1 MIHRMPRHGVF
12 LILVFAAL
20 LDLGS
25 PLLPETSEALERS
38 EEAAHGRPRVARQ
51 VRSTLARPVA
61 GLTGTSVTAPR
72 PARRASSARRSP
84 EPSRGPHRKIPLSSA
99 DPASSLDPH

>member
-1 MIHRMPRHGVF
+1 MIDSMPRRGVF

-38 EEAAHGRPRVARQ
+38 EEVAHGRARVARQ
-51 VRSTLARPVA
+51 VRSAPARQV
-61 GLTGTSVTAPR
+61 GSLTGTSVTAPR

-84 EPSRGPHRKIPLSSA
+84 EPSRGPHRKIPLSSS
-99 DPASSLDPH
+99 DPESSPDAH